1 MSLIQSITDFFESI
15 FKRSS
20 PEVQK
25 KQQLKKLENEIKLF
39 NPVLFRN
46 GMLLPNFAEAVY
58 SLYKNARILDDL
70 FMVTLAQNDIQR
82 QHRFESQLVMTG
94 YSPSEQEMIESLT
107 YEARIEE
114 IKAQQGDSKA
124 EARAYEAQRKKHE
137 HLIKCLNEDN
147 FRNMDREILQL
158 RQLVDFCHTNFLPVL
173 QLFDG
178 NFIPGDFNYVP
189 NYTEVPAEK
198 LGNALEDFY
207 YQISGLRI
215 TTGIANAV
223 VALAQLR
230 SGGNL
235 SEERTNTYVTAL
247 KKLAYTITKVISTD
261 KLKLLIQYSH
271 ADDQYEPAVAVYKG
285 SPKQDFA
292 NMMSETFM
300 ADEKRIRSELQDA
313 QIERELSSL
322 FNGAELLS
330 SGYYNNEQNA
340 ILRAN
345 SSLSFKYI
353 FPFRI
358 LKTFVQVYIPDQVKN
373 LLNDLV
379 IEGFFINPAYKKS
392 FSETVYSCLGI
403 EEVIQNFEESF
414 GNDQPNSIAVLQSYI
429 KDSHKDKDFYKK
441 MELMVNNMNNQA
453 KDIIQR
459 QTSNLLS
466 LYKAIGELL
475 EDSKKPSGE
484 IIENLKVTMMSSR
497 HRDDS
502 NFLEKHYG
510 TWKIFFDIM
519 KNYVII
525 NVAG

>member
-1 MSLIQSITDFFESI
+1 MSLMQTIQDFFESL

-25 KQQLKKLENEIKLF
+25 KQLLKKLENEIKQF

-46 GMLLPNFAEAVY
+46 GMLQPNFGEAVFV
-58 SLYKNARILDDL
+58 LYKNCRILDDL
-70 FMVTLAQNDIQR
+70 FSVTFSPNDIQR
-82 QHRFESQLVMTG
+82 RRRFESQLVMTG
-94 YSPSEQEMIESLT
+94 YSPSEQEMIETLS
-107 YEARIEE
+107 YEARKEAVI
-114 IKAQQGDSKA
+114 AAGGDSREENRVYA
-124 EARAYEAQRKKHE
+124 AQRRTHE
-137 HLIKCLNEDN
+137 NLIKNLNEES

-158 RQLVDFCHTNFLPVL
+158 RQLADFCRINFLPVL

-178 NFIPGDFNYVP
+178 NFIPGDMNYAPKYV
-189 NYTEVPAEK
+189 EVPIEK
-198 LGNALEDFY
+198 VGNALEDIY
-207 YQISGLRI
+207 YQASGLRI

-223 VALAQLR
+223 IALATLR

-235 SEERTNTYVTAL
+235 SDERREYFLSAI
-247 KKLAYTITKVISTD
+247 KKVAYTLNRILSVD
-261 KLKLLIQYSH
+261 RLKLLIQYEKH
-271 ADDQYEPAVAVYKG
+271 NEEYEPAVASYKG

-292 NMMSETFM
+292 NLMAETFI
-300 ADEKRIRSELQDA
+300 ADEKRIKSELQDA

-322 FNGAELLS
+322 FNGIPLMG
-330 SGYYNNEQNA
+330 SGSYNSEENE

-358 LKTFVQVYIPDQVKN
+358 LKTFVNVYLSNPVKN

-379 IEGFFINPAYKKS
+379 IEGFFVNPTYKKS
-392 FSETVYSCLGI
+392 FSDTVYSCLGI
-403 EEVIQNFEESF
+403 EEIIQNFEDSF
-414 GNDQPNSIAVLQSYI
+414 GPDKPNSIAVLQGYI

-441 MELMVNNMNNQA
+441 MEQMVHQINEEA

-459 QTSNLLS
+459 QCANLVS
-466 LYKAIGELL
+466 LYKLVGELL
-475 EDSKKPSGE
+475 EDSKRPSGE

-497 HRDDS
+497 HREDS
-502 NFLEKHYG
+502 SFLEQTYG
-510 TWKIFFDIM
+510 TWRIFFDIM

-525 NVAG
+525 NTAV